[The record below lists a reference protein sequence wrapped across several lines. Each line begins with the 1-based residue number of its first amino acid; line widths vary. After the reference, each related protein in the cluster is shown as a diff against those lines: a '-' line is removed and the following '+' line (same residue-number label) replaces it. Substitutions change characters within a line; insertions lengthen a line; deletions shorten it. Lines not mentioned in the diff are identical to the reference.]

1 MGDQP
6 LADHEAHT
14 EGATAPGGESSAAHA
29 ASSVIQSDTHAT
41 TEGHEGGEAPVA
53 AAVDTDAVRPAA
65 AKRSGGKTPAVQI
78 RGLELWYGSGT
89 DRVDIFRGVD
99 MTVQRGAIY
108 ALLGSSGCGKTTL
121 LRCIMGRKHFQEGN
135 IRVFG
140 YEPGTAGS
148 KIPGANVGYMPQEAA
163 LFDAF
168 SIEETMHFFA
178 RIYDLSPE
186 ATHERTESLVSFL
199 ELPDPK
205 RLVSYLSGGQKRRV
219 SLAVSLLHKPPL
231 LILDEPTVGIDPV
244 LRMSIWGHM
253 VTMAE
258 KERMSIIITT
268 HYIDEARLAS
278 MVAFLRHGVILAEDP
293 PGVLMQRHNTDS
305 LEEVFLI
312 LATST
317 ETDQARNAAIDAY
330 GAGDEGPTSLS
341 FMASVTRARRSGGY
355 ERKDFNRSRA
365 RIGAIFYK
373 NVVKLR
379 RSVAL
384 LLYSFLL
391 PSIEVSIFC
400 SIVGNTPFD
409 LHIAVVN
416 EEPAPT
422 TPNARAFS
430 VDFLAHID
438 SRILPQ
444 VKFDSLDAALDSV
457 RNGETYG
464 VIHMKFNI
472 TNSIQAR
479 YSSTTKLSEGLVDFA
494 SVHVHLDMSN
504 QQVFL
509 TVYSYLKFS
518 LDATLPAFLPDKL
531 AASDVLVF
539 EDPVVG
545 SKTATFSEF
554 VAPGMILTITYF
566 MASTACLNTLLEEK
580 SDGLL
585 ERCIVAGV
593 RSFEVVLAHVSSQIF
608 IIVVQDLLLLFVA
621 FVIFELPT
629 RGPMY
634 AVIILTLLQG
644 TCGMMFGL
652 LISSLFDDPDA
663 ATMVSV
669 GANYPAMMV
678 SGILWPLEGIPTVVR
693 IASYVLPLTL
703 PADAFRSVMSKGWGL
718 SHTHVLLGL
727 FVSVTWTCVFLA
739 EADAQP
745 GGSHLPNIANPPMN
759 DAGSP
764 PGVGDAPL
772 MSPDVMSP
780 PQKAHGPRHRTPAV
794 RVADL
799 ELWYGS
805 GSKRVDIFRGV
816 NMTVPRGGIYA
827 LLGSSGCGKT
837 TLLRCIMGRKHFQ
850 KGDVRVFG
858 LVAGTPGSKI
868 PGPNV
873 GYMPQELAL
882 YNAFTIEETLRF
894 FARLYLM
901 DPQRCK
907 ERADFLIALLDI
919 PDPKRL
925 VSYLSGGQKRRV
937 SLAVSLIHSPPF
949 LILDEPTVGIDPV
962 LRKAIWN
969 HLKTLSERDNM
980 TVMITTHY
988 IDEARLAGTVA
999 FLREGTVLAEESPAK
1014 LMEQH
1019 NTHNLEEIFLRLAK
1033 QDKSSLPPAP
1043 EVVAVEDSQPERHAT
1058 QLSFMS
1064 SALEQRST
1072 LNKKDFNR
1080 SMSRVGVLF
1089 SKNVI
1094 KFRRSLGLLLYSMLL
1109 PAIEVSTFCAVI
1121 GKVPTGLRIAV
1132 VNEEAASQSATPP
1145 LFSTA
1150 FFDAMD
1156 NAVLPRVNY
1165 DTLSSGIESVKTGTT
1180 YGVVHAKVNLT
1191 ASLKARFGTTVKL
1204 SEGLLDFASLHA
1216 HLDMSNQ
1223 QVSMTMATYLAKAL
1237 ATALPSSTI
1246 DMLHFQSVL
1255 VREEP
1260 VIGSREP
1267 TFTEFV
1273 APGLIMTFIYFIS
1286 ATLCINTLL
1295 GEKGDGLLERCI
1307 VAGLMCS
1314 AVLETTTTAAMV
1326 VDGINYPIMMTSGI
1340 LWPLE
1345 GIPKVIRYFS
1355 YLMPLTLPADSLRS
1369 VMSKG
1374 WGLTHPNVLMGLLV
1388 NTSWTIFFIVGCMLL
1403 FRL

>member
-1 MGDQP
+1 MS
-6 LADHEAHT
+6 AD
-14 EGATAPGGESSAAHA
+14 
-29 ASSVIQSDTHAT
+29 
-41 TEGHEGGEAPVA
+41 
-53 AAVDTDAVRPAA
+53 
-65 AKRSGGKTPAVQI
+65 
-78 RGLELWYGSGT
+78 
-89 DRVDIFRGVD
+89 
-99 MTVQRGAIY
+99 
-108 ALLGSSGCGKTTL
+108 AL
-121 LRCIMGRKHFQEGN
+121 
-135 IRVFG
+135 
-140 YEPGTAGS
+140 P
-148 KIPGANVGYMPQEAA
+148 P
-163 LFDAF
+163 
-168 SIEETMHFFA
+168 EET
-178 RIYDLSPE
+178 
-186 ATHERTESLVSFL
+186 
-199 ELPDPK
+199 
-205 RLVSYLSGGQKRRV
+205 
-219 SLAVSLLHKPPL
+219 
-231 LILDEPTVGIDPV
+231 
-244 LRMSIWGHM
+244 
-253 VTMAE
+253 
-258 KERMSIIITT
+258 
-268 HYIDEARLAS
+268 
-278 MVAFLRHGVILAEDP
+278 
-293 PGVLMQRHNTDS
+293 
-305 LEEVFLI
+305 
-312 LATST
+312 
-317 ETDQARNAAIDAY
+317 
-330 GAGDEGPTSLS
+330 
-341 FMASVTRARRSGGY
+341 
-355 ERKDFNRSRA
+355 
-365 RIGAIFYK
+365 
-373 NVVKLR
+373 
-379 RSVAL
+379 
-384 LLYSFLL
+384 
-391 PSIEVSIFC
+391 
-400 SIVGNTPFD
+400 
-409 LHIAVVN
+409 
-416 EEPAPT
+416 
-422 TPNARAFS
+422 
-430 VDFLAHID
+430 
-438 SRILPQ
+438 
-444 VKFDSLDAALDSV
+444 
-457 RNGETYG
+457 
-464 VIHMKFNI
+464 
-472 TNSIQAR
+472 
-479 YSSTTKLSEGLVDFA
+479 
-494 SVHVHLDMSN
+494 
-504 QQVFL
+504 
-509 TVYSYLKFS
+509 
-518 LDATLPAFLPDKL
+518 
-531 AASDVLVF
+531 
-539 EDPVVG
+539 
-545 SKTATFSEF
+545 
-554 VAPGMILTITYF
+554 
-566 MASTACLNTLLEEK
+566 
-580 SDGLL
+580 
-585 ERCIVAGV
+585 
-593 RSFEVVLAHVSSQIF
+593 
-608 IIVVQDLLLLFVA
+608 
-621 FVIFELPT
+621 
-629 RGPMY
+629 
-634 AVIILTLLQG
+634 
-644 TCGMMFGL
+644 
-652 LISSLFDDPDA
+652 
-663 ATMVSV
+663 
-669 GANYPAMMV
+669 
-678 SGILWPLEGIPTVVR
+678 
-693 IASYVLPLTL
+693 
-703 PADAFRSVMSKGWGL
+703 
-718 SHTHVLLGL
+718 
-727 FVSVTWTCVFLA
+727 
-739 EADAQP
+739 DAQP

-805 GSKRVDIFRGV
+805 GNKRVDIFRGV

-858 LVAGTPGSKI
+858 LAAGTPGSKI

-1043 EVVAVEDSQPERHAT
+1043 EVVAVEDSQPEGRAT

-1064 SALEQRST
+1064 SALEHRSA

-1080 SMSRVGVLF
+1080 SMARVGVLF

-1094 KFRRSLGLLLYSMLL
+1094 KFRRSLSLLLYTMLL

-1132 VNEEAASQSATPP
+1132 VNEEAASHSATPP
-1145 LFSTA
+1145 LVSTA

-1156 NAVLPRVNY
+1156 SAILPRVNY
-1165 DTLSSGIESVKTGTT
+1165 DTLSSGIESVKMGTT

-1191 ASLKARFGTTVKL
+1191 ASLKARFGTSVKL
-1204 SEGLLDFASLHA
+1204 SEELLDFASLHA
-1216 HLDMSNQ
+1216 YLDMSNQ
-1223 QVSMTMATYLAKAL
+1223 QVSMTMAKYLAKAL

-1246 DMLHFQSVL
+1246 DMLYFQSVL

-1273 APGLIMTFIYFIS
+1273 APGLIITFIYFIS
-1286 ATLCINTLL
+1286 TTLCINTLL

-1307 VAGLMCS
+1307 VAGNYTRHVYSAQASFYPFEHRRNLCVRPYEIVLAHVCSLSFVVVAQDLLLLFVGFVVFELPSRGSLFDVIIIAIMQGMCGMALGLMCS
-1314 AVLETTTTAAMV
+1314 AVLETTTTAAII
-1326 VDGINYPIMMTSGI
+1326 VDGINYPIMMTSGYDKFLSPRVAGI

-1388 NTSWTIFFIVGCMLL
+1388 NTGWTIFFIVSCMLL
-1403 FRL
+1403 FRQ